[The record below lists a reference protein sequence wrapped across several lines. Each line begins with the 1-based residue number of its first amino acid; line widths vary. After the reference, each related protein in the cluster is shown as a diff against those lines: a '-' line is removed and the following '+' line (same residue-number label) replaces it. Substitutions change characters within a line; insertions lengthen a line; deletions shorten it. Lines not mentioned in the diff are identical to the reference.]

1 MLQYLRNMTAFEI
14 VTIPDLADLM
24 GFTDEMAAE
33 ALNARMGAWVGLDR
47 LQERSFV
54 ERGIIIREFERR
66 QLWKHLID
74 PDTGLP
80 FPHLTAWLSCDN
92 FLGCRRTN
100 FEAKRTLAMLEDVP
114 PAKLI
119 DIPKGNLHT
128 LTQLSTAV
136 RNQPDVLE
144 AARTM
149 QPEAFEEK
157 VERDHPQQHIE
168 ARRPLRFSPGRA
180 GAKIVEE
187 MIAYALEH
195 DVAGSRDEA
204 LVRAAETA
212 LNEWRLEEELKSM
225 PVEEKA

>member
-1 MLQYLRNMTAFEI
+1 MSNFLLRVHLSDLIAL
-14 VTIPDLADLM
+14 PDP
-24 GFTDEMAAE
+24 EAAVE
-33 ALNARMGAWVGLDR
+33 LDARMDAWTTIDKLH
-47 LQERSFV
+47 ERSFV

-66 QLWKHLID
+66 QLWKHLTD
-74 PDTGLP
+74 PETGHS
-80 FPHLTAWLSCDN
+80 FPNLTAWLSCEN

-149 QPEAFEEK
+149 PREAFEEK
-157 VERDHPQQHIE
+157 VEKELYKESKTTRHDLGREVFLERVEKFAQVHDPRSPAAARGWDHRRDQRPVLIAQV
-168 ARRPLRFSPGRA
+168 AR
-180 GAKIVEE
+180 
-187 MIAYALEH
+187 IA
-195 DVAGSRDEA
+195 
-204 LVRAAETA
+204 
-212 LNEWRLEEELKSM
+212 
-225 PVEEKA
+225 